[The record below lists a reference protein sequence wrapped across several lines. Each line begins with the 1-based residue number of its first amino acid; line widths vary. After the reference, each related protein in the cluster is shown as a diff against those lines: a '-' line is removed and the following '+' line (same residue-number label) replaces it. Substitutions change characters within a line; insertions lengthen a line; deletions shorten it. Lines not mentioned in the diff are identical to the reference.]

1 MIYTLHHMRQRM
13 LEPLNFAAETG
24 QMMLQPAANFFAP
37 ARFAQ
42 ASLEI
47 VGRVTRT
54 YAKPDFGLDIEETVV
69 DDKPFCRL
77 LHFANRHGRTDG
89 RKILLVAPLSGHHA
103 TLLRD
108 TVDAFIEEDE
118 VLITD
123 WTCASQVPV
132 SEGEFC
138 LDEYTAYLID
148 FLRQTHEMAGDRG
161 FHTVAV
167 CQPTVPLLAAVS
179 LVAEAGLPQQ
189 PRSMTL
195 MSGPIDPGA
204 APTEVTELA
213 GRHSLDWFANHV
225 IHKVP
230 LSHPGA
236 GRRVYPGYLQLA
248 GFMAMNPD
256 RHMEQHANLF
266 YDRLRGDH
274 ASAQRLTDF
283 YDEYLSVLDMDGAF
297 YLETIDRV
305 FKRRE
310 LALGQMRWH
319 DQAVDPSAVT
329 ETATLTVEG
338 GRDDISAPGQTVAA
352 LDLLRNLPS
361 SKKAH
366 HLEEGAGHYG
376 SFAGKRFHTSILPRI
391 RQFMDEHA

>member
-13 LEPLNFAAETG
+13 LEPLNLAAETG

-42 ASLEI
+42 ASLEM

-54 YAKPDFGLDIEETVV
+54 YAKPDFGLDIEEEVV
-69 DDKPFCRL
+69 DEKPFCRL
-77 LHFANRHGRTDG
+77 LHFPNRYGRTDG
-89 RKILLVAPLSGHHA
+89 RTILLVAPLSGHHA

-123 WTCASQVPV
+123 WTCASQVPTKH
-132 SEGEFC
+132 GDFG
-138 LDEYTAYLID
+138 LDGYIDYLLD
-148 FLRQTHEMAGDRG
+148 FLRQGHALAGG
-161 FHTVAV
+161 QGYHAVAV

-179 LVAEAGLPQQ
+179 LMAEAGSPER

-195 MSGPIDPGA
+195 MSGPIDPAA

-213 GRHSLDWFANHV
+213 GRHSMDWFRQHV

-236 GRRVYPGYLQLA
+236 GRGVYPGYLQLA

-256 RHMEQHANLF
+256 RHVEQHANLF

-297 YLETIDRV
+297 YLDTIERV
-305 FKRRE
+305 FQKRE
-310 LALGQMRWH
+310 LARGTMTWRNQR
-319 DQAVDPSAVT
+319 VDPAKITDV
-329 ETATLTVEG
+329 ATLTVEG
-338 GRDDISAPGQTVAA
+338 GRDDISAPGQTAA
-352 LDLLRNLPS
+352 AHDLLTGLPAA
-361 SKKAH
+361 KTAH

-376 SFAGKRFHTSILPRI
+376 SFAGRRFHESILPRL
-391 RQFMDEHA
+391 RAFMAEHG